1 MGHVELQQITKRYG
15 QFQAV
20 TDLSLVIEKGEFCAL
35 LGPSGCGKSTL
46 LRMIAGLEEVTQGKV
61 VISGVDVTDVPP
73 AKRRIA
79 MVFQSYALY
88 PHLTVGQNIGFSLSV
103 AHAPKTEIENR
114 TLEVATMLQ
123 LDKLLDRKPA
133 QLSGGQRQRVA
144 IGRALVRKP
153 EVFLFDEPLSNL
165 DALLRVQMRLELAK
179 LHKELK
185 STMIYVTHDQV
196 EAMTL
201 ATKIVVLDNG
211 HISQVGTPLQLYH
224 TPSNRFVASF
234 IGSPAI
240 NFIDAHI
247 VKATAQEIEIRLA
260 TATRISVNCDGSGL
274 KSDDPIEIGIR
285 PEHISVATKSD
296 KPDVQ
301 GTIGIVEQLGN
312 STVIYVDSDVGHI
325 VVECSGDSTFQI
337 GNKVGLVFDQKH
349 IHAFAA
355 DGINLTCKPG
365 ADDRLKG

>member
-1 MGHVELQQITKRYG
+1 MKHVELQNIAKRYG

-20 TDLSLVIEKGEFCAL
+20 TDLSLTIEKGEFCAL

-61 VISGVDVTDVPP
+61 VISGADVTNVPP

-88 PHLTVGQNIGFSLSV
+88 PHMTVGQNIGFSLSV
-103 AHAPKTEIENR
+103 AHASKQEIEKR
-114 TLEVATMLQ
+114 TAEVAKMLQ

-144 IGRALVRKP
+144 IGRALVREP

-211 HISQVGTPLQLYH
+211 RISQVGTPLELYH
-224 TPSNRFVASF
+224 SPANKFVASF
-234 IGSPAI
+234 IGSPAMNFFNSKVI
-240 NFIDAHI
+240 NASA
-247 VKATAQEIEIRLA
+247 KAVEIQLNAKRQMKL
-260 TATRISVNCDGSGL
+260 NCGGTGL
-274 KSDDPIEIGIR
+274 KSGDSIEIGIR
-285 PEHISVATKSD
+285 PEHISIAETSK
-296 KPDVQ
+296 KADVS
-301 GTIGIVEQLGN
+301 GTISIVEQLGN
-312 STVIYVDSDVGHI
+312 STVLYVDSEIGQVI
-325 VVECSGDSTFQI
+325 VECSGDSNLQI
-337 GNKVGLVFDQKH
+337 GSAVGLTFDLKKV
-349 IHAFAA
+349 HAFKA
-355 DGINLTCKPG
+355 DGEVLPRYS
-365 ADDRLKG
+365 AV